1 MKASEVHLLT
11 LIQKSNQFTIPIYQR
26 TYSWTEVECEQYW
39 QDIIRAGSRDDLRS
53 HFVGSIVYIAK
64 THSNIAQSSPSLV
77 IDGQQRLTTTMLLLK
92 ALSKN
97 LGDAEPIDGFSSSK
111 IQNRHLI
118 DPDEIDDR
126 RFKLSLTETDDLT
139 LKAIL
144 EDAPIPDTAS
154 KRILTNFN
162 WFDQK
167 IKDLKDG
174 IESLCKGLDKL
185 IVVDVSL
192 QRGEDNPQLI
202 FESMNST
209 GRELSQA
216 DLIRNFVLMGLE
228 PEEQSKLY
236 RNYWR
241 QMELKFGQDA
251 YTSYFDSFMRHYLT
265 IKSGEMPNVDKV
277 YEAFKRYANSEISKG
292 YENLVSD
299 ISAFATFY
307 CAMALGEETEPTL
320 KEAFQDLRELRVDVA
335 YPLLLEMYSDYKSG
349 SLSLE
354 DFESAVRLVEAYV
367 FRRAVCSIPTNSM
380 NKTFAHFAKDLDK
393 SRYLTS
399 VKASLQMLPS
409 YRRFPSDEE
418 FVRDLKSRDLYN
430 FARRSYWLRRI
441 ENFGKKERVAVDNC
455 TIEHIMPQNDE
466 LNPLWQRD
474 LGVEWKAVQTE
485 KLHTLGN
492 LTLTAYNSEYSDRS
506 FLEKRDLKDKGLKS
520 SPLVL
525 NEGLGDIEVWNLQEI
540 ELRAARL
547 GEKALSVW
555 AAPGLPADVVES
567 FRKPKTPSSRD
578 AAYDISHFPQLSGDG
593 KLRQLFERLEVEITA
608 LDPCVTVGFL
618 KLYVAFKAETNFV
631 DVIPQ
636 ANGLRL
642 SLNMPFPDLVDPEG
656 RARDITGK
664 GRWGNGDCSFVVNQV
679 EDIPYAIG
687 LIRQSLERQLVEAS

>member
-11 LIQKSNQFTIPIYQR
+11 LIQKSNQFAIPIYQR

-97 LGDAEPIDGFSSSK
+97 LGDTEPIDGFSSSK
-111 IQNRHLI
+111 IQNRYLI
-118 DPDEIDDR
+118 DPDENDDR

-144 EDAPIPDTAS
+144 EDAPIPVTAS
-154 KRILTNFN
+154 NRILTNFN
-162 WFDQK
+162 WFDGK
-167 IKDLKDG
+167 IKDLKNG
-174 IESLCKGLDKL
+174 TESLCRGLDKL

-277 YEAFKRYANSEISKG
+277 YEAFKRYANSEITQG

-299 ISAFATFY
+299 ISTFATYY

-335 YPLLLEMYSDYKSG
+335 YPLLLEMYSDYKLG
-349 SLSLE
+349 VLSLE
-354 DFESAVRLVEAYV
+354 DFECAVRLVEAYV

-380 NKTFAHFAKDLDK
+380 NKTFANFTKDLDK

-441 ENFGKKERVAVDNC
+441 ENFGKKERVAIDNC

-466 LNPLWQRD
+466 LNSQWQHD
-474 LGVEWKAVQTE
+474 LGVEWKTVQKE

-506 FLEKRDLKDKGLKS
+506 FLEKRDLKGKGLKS

-555 AAPGLPADVVES
+555 AAPGLPLDVLES
-567 FRKPKTPSSRD
+567 FRKPKMSSSRD
-578 AAYDISHFPQLSGDG
+578 AAYDIYHFPQLSGDG
-593 KLRQLFERLEVEITA
+593 KFKELFERLEAEITA

-679 EDIPYAIG
+679 GDIPYAIG
-687 LIRQSLERQLVEAS
+687 LIRQSLERQLVEAG

>member
-1 MKASEVHLLT
+1 
-11 LIQKSNQFTIPIYQR
+11 
-26 TYSWTEVECEQYW
+26 
-39 QDIIRAGSRDDLRS
+39 
-53 HFVGSIVYIAK
+53 
-64 THSNIAQSSPSLV
+64 V

-111 IQNRHLI
+111 IQNRYLI

-144 EDAPIPDTAS
+144 EDAPIPVTAS

-174 IESLCKGLDKL
+174 TESLCKGLDKL

-299 ISAFATFY
+299 ISTFATFY

-335 YPLLLEMYSDYKSG
+335 YPLLLAMYSDYKSG

-354 DFESAVRLVEAYV
+354 DFVSAVRLVEAYV

-466 LNPLWQRD
+466 LNPQWQRD

-540 ELRAARL
+540 ELRAVRL

-555 AAPGLPADVVES
+555 AAPGLPADVLES
-567 FRKPKTPSSRD
+567 FRKPKTPNSRD

-608 LDPCVTVGFL
+608 LDPCVTVGIL

>member
-1 MKASEVHLLT
+1 M
-11 LIQKSNQFTIPIYQR
+11 
-26 TYSWTEVECEQYW
+26 
-39 QDIIRAGSRDDLRS
+39 
-53 HFVGSIVYIAK
+53 
-64 THSNIAQSSPSLV
+64 
-77 IDGQQRLTTTMLLLK
+77 
-92 ALSKN
+92 
-97 LGDAEPIDGFSSSK
+97 
-111 IQNRHLI
+111 
-118 DPDEIDDR
+118 
-126 RFKLSLTETDDLT
+126 
-139 LKAIL
+139 
-144 EDAPIPDTAS
+144 
-154 KRILTNFN
+154 TNFN

-335 YPLLLEMYSDYKSG
+335 YALLLEMYSDYKSG

>member
-1 MKASEVHLLT
+1 
-11 LIQKSNQFTIPIYQR
+11 
-26 TYSWTEVECEQYW
+26 
-39 QDIIRAGSRDDLRS
+39 
-53 HFVGSIVYIAK
+53 
-64 THSNIAQSSPSLV
+64 
-77 IDGQQRLTTTMLLLK
+77 
-92 ALSKN
+92 
-97 LGDAEPIDGFSSSK
+97 
-111 IQNRHLI
+111 
-118 DPDEIDDR
+118 
-126 RFKLSLTETDDLT
+126 
-139 LKAIL
+139 
-144 EDAPIPDTAS
+144 
-154 KRILTNFN
+154 LTNFN

-335 YPLLLEMYSDYKSG
+335 YALLLEMYSDYKSG